1 MVVLYL
7 HVDMCDHVRL
17 HGLYLLSRAHR
28 HIAQAVKQPESPSFE
43 TTSEP
48 LRRCSGIYETSE
60 RSEQQSS
67 NLNAAHT
74 HFIAVTAP
82 AINVVGTRKDRERWC
97 AEHTVR
103 SSWHAKLVCSEEFC
117 VNISAAASC
126 KSQGLVRKEEPVHTH
141 TLAALHVRNTGRL

>member
-1 MVVLYL
+1 VK
-7 HVDMCDHVRL
+7 VRA
-17 HGLYLLSRAHR
+17 YERRRAQGSTISPKPCTQAYR
-28 HIAQAVKQPESPSFE
+28 QAVKQPESPSFE

-117 VNISAAASC
+117 VDISAAASC